1 MPCGRIRQRRE
12 SLGFALSLDNHH
24 PPSRRKLFP
33 LSIPLALLG
42 KRGKYLSSVGVKPH
56 VEFIKQESEA
66 SLLSLQ
72 DSPPCYPD
80 PTQDSEVD
88 VQLRST
94 GPAWPVERQLL
105 LLQRFCQELLEPWA
119 QRGLVLTQ
127 AVSCMLSQ

>member
-1 MPCGRIRQRRE
+1 M
-12 SLGFALSLDNHH
+12 
-24 PPSRRKLFP
+24 
-33 LSIPLALLG
+33 SIPLALLG

-56 VEFIKQESEA
+56 VEFIKQEYKA

-72 DSPPCYPD
+72 DSPLCYPD

-88 VQLRST
+88 VQLRSM
-94 GPAWPVERQLL
+94 GPAWPVEQLL

-127 AVSCMLSQ
+127 AVSCVLSQ